1 MPSASGMALHS
12 AVFETVENGQTRQ
25 MACFVSRLLWT
36 HLPCEGVAWD
46 LKHGVEPFPAE
57 L

>member
-12 AVFETVENGQTRQ
+12 AIFETVENGQTRQ